1 MRSKYKSNK
10 KNMSSTKKPNSKVSQ
25 SRDLEFIV
33 SWLDSKAKLIG
44 AQLILLLI
52 NHPNEEMDVLEISSH
67 LPHQDSK
74 GHSQYP
80 VNQGIGEPFEMADW
94 QTVNECLKDIER
106 LKKEIVADFDLG
118 FEEEAKKKQ
127 EEVLK
132 IIAYLK
138 EIRFGNRLKMFPNI
152 RTMEYQRL
160 FNAYKR
166 ILKMAEDEDPE
177 VARYFRNHIQ
187 TGKIFKWISKQIND
201 DDTLA

>member
-1 MRSKYKSNK
+1 MSNK
-10 KNMSSTKKPNSKVSQ
+10 SQRNSTVSHSDISEFIISWLNSKI
-25 SRDLEFIV
+25 EF
-33 SWLDSKAKLIG
+33 IG
-44 AQLILLLI
+44 AQLILQLI
-52 NHPNEEMDVLEISSH
+52 NHPDEEMDILELAYH
-67 LPHQDSK
+67 LPHHKSHNRTK
-74 GHSQYP
+74 YP

-187 TGKIFKWISKQIND
+187 TGKIFKWISEQIND
-201 DDTLA
+201 DDTLT

>member
-1 MRSKYKSNK
+1 MSIKSKRNSN
-10 KNMSSTKKPNSKVSQ
+10 VSQ
-25 SRDLEFIV
+25 SPDLESII
-33 SWLDSKAKLIG
+33 SWLDSKSKLIG
-44 AQLILLLI
+44 AQLILQLI
-52 NHPNEEMDVLEISSH
+52 NHPNEEMDVLEISSY

-187 TGKIFKWISKQIND
+187 TGKIFKWISEQIND
-201 DDTLA
+201 DDTLT